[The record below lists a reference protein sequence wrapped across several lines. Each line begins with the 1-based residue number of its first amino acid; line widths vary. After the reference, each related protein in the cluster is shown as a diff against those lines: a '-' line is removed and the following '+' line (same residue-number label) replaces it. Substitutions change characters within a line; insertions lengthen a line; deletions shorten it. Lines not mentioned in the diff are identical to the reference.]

1 MGGNIGFTT
10 LTGLLQ
16 KTGFAYKWDSGLASE
31 SKLRTHTSRLPRS
44 KKEYLPQVEVLLG
57 AQMERLILREQSGLL
72 LFNIPRGGFL
82 VQGERANQLTILHA
96 KVRNLCP
103 RPI

>member
-31 SKLRTHTSRLPRS
+31 SQLRTHTSRLPRS

-57 AQMERLILREQSGLL
+57 AQMERLILREQSLLL
-72 LFNIPRGGFL
+72 LFNIPRGGIPSTRGKS
-82 VQGERANQLTILHA
+82 QSTHDPPCEGKES
-96 KVRNLCP
+96 
-103 RPI
+103 